1 MRHDRQPSARH
12 HDRKEWGSH
21 GDQQHQME
29 AEARE
34 HARLPGKSRRAYGA
48 RRDEAERQIRELRG
62 RY

>member
-1 MRHDRQPSARH
+1 MRHDRQQSARH

-21 GDQQHQME
+21 SDQQHQME
-29 AEARE
+29 ARE
-34 HARLPGKSRRAYGA
+34 HARVPGKSRRAFGV